1 MYIKIDKGK
10 GGERERES
18 GLLLKIQ
25 TNYICIEKLPQIVLG
40 PLPPPFPPSRKSNL
54 SFGPKPVFWIRA

>member
-10 GGERERES
+10 GGGERES

-40 PLPPPFPPSRKSNL
+40 PPLDPPPFPLPGN
-54 SFGPKPVFWIRA
+54 

>member
-10 GGERERES
+10 AGGGES

-40 PLPPPFPPSRKSNL
+40 PPPPFSPSRKSNL